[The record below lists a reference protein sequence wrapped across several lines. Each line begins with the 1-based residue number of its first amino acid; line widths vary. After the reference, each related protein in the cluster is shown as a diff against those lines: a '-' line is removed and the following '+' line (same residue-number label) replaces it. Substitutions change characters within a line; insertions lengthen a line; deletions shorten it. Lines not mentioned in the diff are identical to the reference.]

1 MAKRKEKTEDKTYNG
16 WTNYETWAV
25 KVWMDNESGSQ
36 EFFRDM
42 AREVKEST
50 GDKTPNPYMNA
61 QDNARA
67 SLADRLKEH
76 HDEAAEEWMGDQASV
91 FADLLN
97 AALSEVNW
105 CEIAEHLLDNLDEG

>member
-1 MAKRKEKTEDKTYNG
+1 MVKSKPEPDKTYNG

-25 KVWMDNESGSQ
+25 NLWMDNDQGSQ
-36 EFFRDM
+36 QYFMDM

-50 GDKTPNPYMNA
+50 GDKTPNPYMHA
-61 QDNARA
+61 HDNARA
-67 SLADRLKEH
+67 VLADRLKDY
-76 HDEAAEEWMGDQASV
+76 HDEMAEQWMADQSSV

-105 CEIAEHLLDNLDEG
+105 REIAAHLLTNLEG